1 MKGNHQPMKYT
12 RVLLLGISWA
22 LAICGPTNA
31 EDIDIDAGRTF
42 AEQNCAR
49 CHATG
54 RDDESKLSI
63 APPLRTISSKYPL
76 ENLDEA
82 FAEGIVTGHNDMPEF
97 RLKPSEINNLLGYI
111 QSISP

>member
-1 MKGNHQPMKYT
+1 MRNRNT
-12 RVLLLGISWA
+12 VLFGVLCSMAISS
-22 LAICGPTNA
+22 LASA
-31 EDIDIDAGRTF
+31 EDADLEAGRVF
-42 AEQNCAR
+42 AEENCAR
-49 CHATG
+49 CHAVG

-82 FAEGIVTGHNDMPEF
+82 FAEGIVTGHNNMPEF
-97 RLKPSEINNLLGYI
+97 QLKPSEINSLLGYI